1 MNPSPDAWGLPDG
14 ALYDAF
20 VALHAQPLAP
30 WRSAL
35 EEVRARHALPPGE
48 FRRFPLGKNA
58 VFALSDVVV
67 KLVPPLWSGDA
78 RREGAALRL
87 VQDCLPLPTPEVV
100 AAGELGT
107 WRYVVTARLP
117 GRPLREV
124 WWDLPDT
131 ERARLAG
138 EQAALMREVQA
149 IQPGPAAAAALHF
162 DWPGLLLVQ
171 GLELPRELRAPP
183 ALREGAAAFLEH
195 VLRAGPGFA
204 RSHVLLHGDLNFLN
218 LLCENRN
225 GRVTLTALIDWSD
238 ARLGPPAHD
247 LISPAV
253 NQFRRDPAARRAWGS
268 APNLTPDDVREA
280 TARALLYYPDEW
292 PVLLADL
299 GAEGVR
305 DWETVGAALFGV
317 G

>member
-1 MNPSPDAWGLPDG
+1 MPALPQSVSY
-14 ALYDAF
+14 AAF
-20 VALHAQPLAP
+20 LNLHAQPLTP
-30 WRSAL
+30 WEAAL
-35 EEVRARHALPPGE
+35 EEVRVRHALPPGE

-58 VFALSDVVV
+58 VFALGDVIV

-78 RREGAALRL
+78 RREVAALRL
-87 VQDCLPLPTPEVV
+87 VQGRLSLRTPEVV
-100 AAGELGT
+100 ASGELGA

-117 GRPLREV
+117 GRPLCEL
-124 WWDLPDT
+124 WWDLPPP

-149 IQPGPAAAAALHF
+149 IRPDPAAAAELHF
-162 DWPGLLLVQ
+162 DWPGLLLLQ
-171 GLELPRELRAPP
+171 GLELPRKLRAPP
-183 ALREGAAAFLEH
+183 VLAQGAAAFLEH
-195 VLRAGPGFA
+195 VFRAGPGFS
-204 RSHVLLHGDLNFLN
+204 RPHVLLHGDLNFLN
-218 LLCENRN
+218 LLCEERG

-253 NQFRRDPAARRAWGS
+253 NQFRRDPTARRAWAAALGF
-268 APNLTPDDVREA
+268 TPDDVREA

-292 PVLLADL
+292 AGLLADL

-305 DWETVGAALFGV
+305 GWPEVGAVLFGLL
-317 G
+317 

>member
-1 MNPSPDAWGLPDG
+1 MSALPESVS
-14 ALYDAF
+14 YEAF
-20 VALHAQPLAP
+20 VALHTQPLAP
-30 WRSAL
+30 WKSAL

-58 VFALSDVVV
+58 VFALADVAV

-78 RREGAALRL
+78 RREAAALRL
-87 VQDCLPLPTPEVV
+87 VRGRLSLPTPEVV
-100 AAGELGT
+100 ASGELGA

-124 WWDLPDT
+124 WWDLPGA
-131 ERARLAG
+131 ERARLAE
-138 EQAALMREVQA
+138 EQAALLREVHAVQLD
-149 IQPGPAAAAALHF
+149 PAAAAELHF

-183 ALREGAAAFLEH
+183 VLREGAAAFLEG
-195 VLRAGPGFA
+195 VFRAGPGFA
-204 RSHVLLHGDLNFLN
+204 RPHALLHGDLNFLN
-218 LLCENRN
+218 LLCEERD

-238 ARLGPPAHD
+238 ARLGPPTHD

-253 NQFRRDPAARRAWGS
+253 NQFRRDPAARRAWS
-268 APNLTPDDVREA
+268 AALGLTPDDVREA

-292 PVLLADL
+292 AGLLADL
-299 GAEGVR
+299 GAQGAR
-305 DWETVGAALFGV
+305 DWPEVGAVLFGLT
-317 G
+317 